1 MRLSSFLP
9 SPSQLLFQAVEKL
22 AHVRPGRF
30 ELRGKSALITGGSRG
45 LGLEIARVMVEKGA
59 HVMLVAR
66 SADELDRALDEL
78 EHVRS
83 DDSARLMRQV
93 CDLRD
98 PSSIRAMLDAVRADF
113 GPIDV
118 LVNNA
123 GTIQVGPLDAM
134 TLDDFDD
141 AMKLHC
147 AAPLR
152 MALWLRDEMRERGGG
167 RIANIA
173 SIGGIVSV
181 PHLLPYSASKFALVG
196 LSQGLRTE
204 LARDNI
210 FVSTIAPGL
219 MRTGSPRRALFKGD
233 HKKEYA
239 WFKISDSLPGLSVSS
254 THAARR
260 IVRAIEAG
268 EAHVVIG
275 LSAKLAALAA
285 AGAPGTLSRVLAM
298 ANALLPKDP
307 NPDAREGFESESAAT
322 RTILTALTDRAA
334 VANNEVSPRA
344 QPNSGTASPE
354 SG

>member
-1 MRLSSFLP
+1 M
-9 SPSQLLFQAVEKL
+9 
-22 AHVRPGRF
+22 RPGHF
-30 ELRGKSALITGGSRG
+30 EVRGKSVLITGGSRG

-66 SADELDRALDEL
+66 SRDELDRALADL
-78 EHVRS
+78 ERVRS
-83 DDSARLMRQV
+83 SDSSRLMRQV
-93 CDLRD
+93 CDLRE
-98 PSSIRAMLDAVRADF
+98 PRSIRTMLDAVRADF

-123 GTIQVGPLDAM
+123 GGIQVGPLDAM
-134 TLDDFDD
+134 TLDDFDE
-141 AMKLHC
+141 AMKLHW

-219 MRTGSPRRALFKGD
+219 MRTGSPARALFKGD

-239 WFKISDSLPGLSVSS
+239 WFKIADSQPGLSVSS
-254 THAARR
+254 KHAALR
-260 IVRAIEAG
+260 IVKAIETG

-275 LSAKLAALAA
+275 LAAKLAALAA
-285 AGAPGTLSRVLAM
+285 AAAPGTLSRVLALT
-298 ANALLPKDP
+298 NALLPKAPD
-307 NPDAREGFESESAAT
+307 PDARLGSESESAVT

-334 VANNEVSPRA
+334 LANNKV
-344 QPNSGTASPE
+344 QPASLHAEPAR
-354 SG
+354 